1 MLVCVNDIVSLLALI
16 RSQFGWGGVGVWLI
30 GKEGGPEPWQ
40 GLKSS
45 GEVGYLH
52 TLEHGHLDALQRF
65 EN

>member
-1 MLVCVNDIVSLLALI
+1 M
-16 RSQFGWGGVGVWLI
+16 WLI

-45 GEVGYLH
+45 GEAGYLH